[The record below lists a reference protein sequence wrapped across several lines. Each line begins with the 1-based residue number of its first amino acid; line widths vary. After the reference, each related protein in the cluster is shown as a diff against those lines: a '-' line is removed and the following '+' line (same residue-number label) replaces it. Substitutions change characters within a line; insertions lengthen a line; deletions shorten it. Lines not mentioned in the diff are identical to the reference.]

1 MTVEVVAAGP
11 LMRDE
16 LQAVASMLCTRF
28 PEHGRLEVEWLV
40 TGVYDGLS
48 ATARIRAHL
57 IPLTSTVVDFYC
69 PRVSASGGDA
79 RLSAAVEK

>member
-57 IPLTSTVVDFYC
+57 IPLTLNRCRLLLSESQRERRRRPTV
-69 PRVSASGGDA
+69 GGG
-79 RLSAAVEK
+79 